1 MSATTPLVVAI
12 LHSNEDDIDY
22 QLQSA
27 AYGLEMQIDDEWNA
41 ELVLLATHDHLAAVT
56 EETDV
61 TGEDAAIVSAG
72 VTNVPLSDDGTP
84 DVSVIEDPHNNW
96 LLLGDPRLND
106 ADDVI
111 NKKLTAALN
120 AGCRVIICVDSPTA
134 DRLATQ
140 LAGIDSIDGSQIVI
154 AFVGPDATDANVAT
168 QVSQTVKELLASLGA
183 TGEARFIVA
192 GEISDENAPTL
203 VSHEG
208 IDGLF
213 LMDDKYS
220 HFGTILEVL
229 ESLDD

>member
-1 MSATTPLVVAI
+1 MSAATPLVVAV
-12 LHSNEDDIDY
+12 LHSDEDDIDY

-41 ELVLLATHDHLAAVT
+41 ELVLLAPHDHLTAVT

-106 ADDVI
+106 TAEVI
-111 NKKLTAALN
+111 NQKLTAAVN

-134 DRLATQ
+134 DQLATQ
-140 LAGIDSIDGSQIVI
+140 LAGIDSIDGSQIVV

-168 QVSQTVKELLASLGA
+168 QVSLTVKEQLASLGA
-183 TGEARFIVA
+183 TGDSRFIVA
-192 GEISDENAPTL
+192 GEISDENAPSL
-203 VSHEG
+203 VNQDG
-208 IDGLF
+208 VDGLF
-213 LMDDKYS
+213 LMDDKYDD
-220 HFGTILEVL
+220 FGTILEVL
-229 ESLDD
+229 EALDD